1 MQTTENLIINTAKE
15 TLSRYYKKVH
25 HITGQYCLNTQT
37 MFNKFQSFN
46 IKNHEI
52 ENYEKTAII
61 ILHGDAFY
69 YIPNGKTP
77 LQAVNL
83 LDVIQK
89 CQIFSTDFFL
99 FGDTEVEKHMADF
112 LNNAFKQFSNNF
124 YYVPI
129 DDVYTPFHDF
139 YKELTNNTSI
149 SLNDAVY
156 NFCYF
161 GKNIRT
167 HRKLFAKFL
176 IKENLYSTN
185 LVSFSSGQENNQ
197 QYNTNFLNEKQKIF
211 EKSNF
216 IELPSRERDCW
227 NIDKEI
233 LDDID
238 HVELFD
244 YRHKDDN
251 YNLKNEAL
259 PVQDSIKKSCVC
271 IVSETIFDYP
281 FPRFT
286 EKLVQAILVKRPF
299 IIIGAHG
306 SLEKL
311 KSMGFRT
318 FPSIFDETYDKLEDP
333 NSRFCAITELVK
345 NIAQQDIKDLKKKI
359 EAVTQDLEHNY
370 KLFYQKKEQLQN
382 CVKSTIIKLC
392 Q

>member
-1 MQTTENLIINTAKE
+1 MQTTEDLIINTAKE
-15 TLSRYYKKVH
+15 TLSRYYKKIHYVCTEDW
-25 HITGQYCLNTQT
+25 TGTQKL
-37 MFNKFQSFN
+37 FNKVKDFK
-46 IKNHEI
+46 IKNHTI

-61 ILHGDAFY
+61 ILHGEPFY
-69 YIPNGKTP
+69 YIPNGSIP
-77 LQAVNL
+77 LQAINL
-83 LDVIQK
+83 FDIIQK

-129 DDVYTPFHDF
+129 DNFYTLSHDF
-139 YKELTNNTSI
+139 YKELTNNNSI
-149 SLNDAVY
+149 SINDAVY

-167 HRKLFAKFL
+167 HRNLFAKFL

-185 LVSFSSGQENNQ
+185 LVSFSNPANNDYKMTDDEQ
-197 QYNTNFLNEKQKIF
+197 LIPKQIVRKR
-211 EKSNF
+211 F
-216 IELPSRERDCW
+216 IGIPSWNREQW
-227 NIDKEI
+227 IIDRKI

-251 YNLKNEAL
+251 DNPKKEAL
-259 PVQDSIKKSCVC
+259 PVQESIKKSCVC

-318 FPSIFDETYDKLEDP
+318 FSSIFDETYDTLEDP

-359 EAVTQDLEHNY
+359 EAITQDLEHNY
-370 KLFYQKKEQLQN
+370 KLFYQKREQLQN
-382 CVKSTIIKLC
+382 CLKSTIIKLC